1 VEATFRKCRA
11 CTTAFTDRQSLRRIL
26 IDPRVQRGSISRSS
40 HIGRRKAVEMVI
52 HTAVALVSVV
62 AIGVLTDVVEARNW
76 LAPVPETQ
84 RPIGGDAVT
93 FRDTS
98 VVYGSRAR
106 VRIYRPDGVFD
117 LNSDFTSDR
126 VMEPGDADTDT
137 TDR

>member
-1 VEATFRKCRA
+1 
-11 CTTAFTDRQSLRRIL
+11 
-26 IDPRVQRGSISRSS
+26 
-40 HIGRRKAVEMVI
+40 MVI
-52 HTAVALVSVV
+52 HAAAALASVA
-62 AIGVLTDVVEARNW
+62 AIVVLTDVVEARNW
-76 LAPVPETQ
+76 LAPVPDTQ

-106 VRIYRPDGVFD
+106 VRIYRPDGVYD

-126 VMEPGDADTDT
+126 VIEPDDTDPDT